1 MPGLGVVLGARVLGE
16 FGDDPERYD
25 SAKSRRN
32 YAGTSPL
39 TVASGRKRTVK
50 ARFIRNRRLSDAAN
64 QWALC
69 SLRASPGC
77 REFYDA
83 RRAAGDLHYQA
94 LRALGNR
101 LVGLPPRLPPLPD
114 SLRRSRRL
122 GSSLTPRTRR
132 CLTA

>member
-1 MPGLGVVLGARVLGE
+1 MLGARVLGE
-16 FGDDPERYD
+16 FGDDPERYE

-50 ARFIRNRRLSDAAN
+50 ARFIRNRRLGDATML
-64 QWALC
+64 WAMC

-77 REFYDA
+77 RDFYDR

-94 LRALGNR
+94 LRALANR
-101 LVGLPPRLPPLPD
+101 LVGYLHGCLRSQTPYDEALAWRHRSPLED
-114 SLRRSRRL
+114 L
-122 GSSLTPRTRR
+122 
-132 CLTA
+132 AAA